1 MNLKRLG
8 PYSLSNFIGQEQQE
22 ARNPTVKS
30 DVLWYPY
37 KSRTHSYPDKMV
49 HWKITMNLQSW
60 QGSPL
65 KNAKT
70 QVYTIITIDASVF
83 ENN

>member
-30 DVLWYPY
+30 DVLWYP
-37 KSRTHSYPDKMV
+37 
-49 HWKITMNLQSW
+49 
-60 QGSPL
+60 
-65 KNAKT
+65 
-70 QVYTIITIDASVF
+70 
-83 ENN
+83 